1 MIYGYVI
8 YLDVGR
14 ASIGRVESDRK
25 HSSKASGNSKMH
37 MRFSKKP

>member
-8 YLDVGR
+8 YLDVVR
-14 ASIGRVESDRK
+14 ASIVESDRK